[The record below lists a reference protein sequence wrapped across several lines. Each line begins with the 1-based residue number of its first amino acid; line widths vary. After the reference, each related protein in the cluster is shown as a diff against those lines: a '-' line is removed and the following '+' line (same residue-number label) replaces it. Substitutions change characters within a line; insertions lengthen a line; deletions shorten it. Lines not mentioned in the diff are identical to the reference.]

1 MTQQPVPK
9 PALRRE
15 VIRVFK
21 RGSNQSV
28 QTITRL
34 NKIQNSPEGGSIK
47 SIEFDRLR
55 HMHNLTEIAYYKP
68 ADLKVIRNI
77 DFKKLLERPVNILA
91 QDLHMLDDVES
102 MEKQE
107 DRAVSH
113 LKPAIRV
120 PKLPIENR
128 ISFSEWLAE
137 SKSSFETKHQSA
149 IDSIGSKQISL
160 HVAIGVVPKVV

>member
-1 MTQQPVPK
+1 MTRDEFDRHKDFVKNLPKMTQQPVPK

-28 QTITRL
+28 QTITHL
-34 NKIQNSPEGGSIK
+34 KKMPNSPEGGSIK

-68 ADLKVIRNI
+68 ADLKVLRNI

-91 QDLHMLDDVES
+91 QDLHMLDGV
-102 MEKQE
+102 
-107 DRAVSH
+107 
-113 LKPAIRV
+113 
-120 PKLPIENR
+120 
-128 ISFSEWLAE
+128 
-137 SKSSFETKHQSA
+137 
-149 IDSIGSKQISL
+149 DSIEK
-160 HVAIGVVPKVV
+160 

>member
-21 RGSNQSV
+21 RGSNQSI
-28 QTITRL
+28 QIITRPL
-34 NKIQNSPEGGSIK
+34 KIPSSPEGGYQSN
-47 SIEFDRLR
+47 EFDRLR

-68 ADLKVIRNI
+68 ADLNVIRNI

-91 QDLHMLDDVES
+91 QDLHMLDGAES
-102 MEKQE
+102 IEKQE
-107 DRAVSH
+107 EMLVIQ

-120 PKLPIENR
+120 PKLPIDNR
-128 ISFSEWLAE
+128 NRYSEPLAE
-137 SKSSFETKHQSA
+137 SKNSFETKHLSA
-149 IDSIGSKQISL
+149 IDSTGSKQISYD
-160 HVAIGVVPKVV
+160 VAIGVKPKVV